1 MRNAS
6 GFRNSIGTIMNHISL
21 QRIILSSVII
31 SALIVQPSAY
41 SASDTKNGSTC
52 KKVGANATT
61 SSKQKLVCTMKGK
74 KLFWKIVV
82 TPKPVV
88 TSSASPSPTPTPT
101 MSASPSASPTP
112 TLAVATASLM
122 STECIALLVK
132 IGLSKDAPE
141 TAGSGFN
148 PNESSS
154 DGGMD
159 AQSKC
164 TTNTGKTDVITAS
177 PFTLTDIASIT
188 KYRSCSGHDYAEGSA
203 DGQTLSKDPTYEKF
217 SSMKHYISPVK
228 QSSGDRTDIFS
239 PYDGIISRVSGVAT
253 QGGGGG
259 VQVDVI
265 PYANPSVTLTF
276 MHIFGVTVKAGDAV
290 KSGEKIAYHE
300 VLPANVG
307 HSSFDIVIGNF
318 DKAAMF
324 AHARKLS
331 SMMSYLAPS
340 IMNSY
345 SSAGI
350 TLDNAIW
357 PAAFRASNPCAMT
370 GNQGFFVGPESSADR
385 VYLKH

>member
-1 MRNAS
+1 MRNAC
-6 GFRNSIGTIMNHISL
+6 GFRESIGNIMKHISL

-41 SASDTKNGSTC
+41 SASDTKNGSAC

-61 SSKQKLVCTMKGK
+61 SSKQKLVCTKNGK
-74 KLFWKIVV
+74 NLFWKIVV

-88 TSSASPSPTPTPT
+88 TSSASASPTPTPT
-101 MSASPSASPTP
+101 MSASPTPTP
-112 TLAVATASLM
+112 TLAVTTASLM
-122 STECIALLVK
+122 STECIAFLVK
-132 IGLSKDAPE
+132 TGLSKDAPE

-159 AQSKC
+159 ALSKC

-357 PAAFRASNPCAMT
+357 PAAFRASSPCAMT

>member
-357 PAAFRASNPCAMT
+357 PAAFRASSPCAMT

>member
-21 QRIILSSVII
+21 QRIIISSVII

-357 PAAFRASNPCAMT
+357 PAAFRASSPCAMT